1 MSQEA
6 EKLPSPASPAQP
18 ARRVVALAGNPNVG
32 KTALFN
38 QLTGLRQKVGNYPGV
53 TVERKVGQMLAP
65 GGSDPVDIIDVPGTY
80 SLNPKSL
87 DEEIAYRVLIGEM
100 EGTPAPQ
107 AVVCVLDASN
117 LERNLYLAS
126 QIMDLGIPTL
136 VALNMI
142 DAAEKDGIT
151 IDADA
156 LSKELGVP
164 VFPIVASRG
173 KGIEALKEVIAAPFP
188 ACPLRHWKLQPEVE
202 AKVAELE
209 ERIEKDIP
217 HLSHAERFVDAVRA
231 LTTRRSSSF
240 EAHHNLPF
248 WEAVDT
254 ARAELESNGIEYE
267 SAEIVGRYE
276 WLTPLAA
283 RVTSRR
289 DMGGQRT
296 LTERLDAVLTHK
308 IAGPALF
315 LLILMLIFQSVFAW
329 AEPFM
334 NFIDDATVWAGSFI
348 AATLPAGPIRDLLV
362 DGVVAGVGAVVIFL
376 PQILILFFFLGM
388 LEDTGY
394 MARAAFIMDRVMKNV
409 GLSGRSVVPLL
420 SSFACAIPGVMAAR
434 TIENQRDRL
443 ITILVAPLMTC
454 SARLPVY
461 TLMIAAFIPK
471 GEFGFI
477 GYQGLTLFLLYLA
490 GIVMAVIAS
499 WALKKWVVKGEQGM
513 FLMELPPYRMPRLRD
528 VILRM
533 SERAKLFLTRAGT
546 VILSLS
552 VVLWF
557 LASFPVTEPPAAQT
571 ARAAQIEAQL
581 ENDLPEARRASL
593 EEELV
598 SIEDAAASAQLR
610 GSVIG
615 RMGQAIEPLIRPLGY
630 DWKIGIALI
639 TSFAAREVLVST
651 LGTIYSVGDADEES
665 SSLKER
671 MIADTYPDGTPVWT
685 PMVAVSVMVF
695 FVFALQCMSTVAIVR
710 RETGTWKWPVFML
723 AYMGILAYVASF
735 VVYHGGKAMGF
746 N

>member
-1 MSQEA
+1 MSE
-6 EKLPSPASPAQP
+6 PAAKVPQP

-53 TVERKVGQMLAP
+53 TVERKVGQVIAP
-65 GGSDPVDIIDVPGTY
+65 GSGEVVDIIDVPGTY
-80 SLNPKSL
+80 SLAPKSL

-136 VALNMI
+136 IALNMI

-151 IDADA
+151 VDAEA
-156 LSKELGVP
+156 LAKELGVP
-164 VFPIVASRG
+164 VFPIVATRG
-173 KGIEALKEVIAAPFP
+173 KGIDALKEVIAAPFP
-188 ACPLRHWKLQPEVE
+188 ACPVRQWKMAPALEAIVARFQECLRGDLPQ
-202 AKVAELE
+202 
-209 ERIEKDIP
+209 
-217 HLSHAERFVDAVRA
+217 LSHTEHFFDALRAITTRKSASFEEHHDADFWKSVDA
-231 LTTRRSSSF
+231 
-240 EAHHNLPF
+240 
-248 WEAVDT
+248 
-254 ARAELESNGIEYE
+254 AREELGKQGIDYE
-267 SAEIVGRYE
+267 TAEITGRYE

-283 RVTSRR
+283 RVTSRKDLGEYR
-289 DMGGQRT
+289 SIS
-296 LTERLDAVLTHK
+296 ERMDAVLTHK
-308 IAGPALF
+308 IAGPAIF
-315 LLILMLIFQSVFAW
+315 LLLLLIIFQSVFAW
-329 AEPFM
+329 AVPFM
-334 NFIDDATVWAGSFI
+334 DFI
-348 AATLPAGPIRDLLV
+348 
-362 DGVVAGVGAVVIFL
+362 DGVVVSAGDFVIGVMPEGPLRDLIVDGAIAGVGAVVIFL
-376 PQILILFFFLGM
+376 PQILILFFFLGI

-461 TLMIAAFIPK
+461 TLMIAAFIPANYW
-471 GEFGFI
+471 GPVS
-477 GYQGLTLFLLYLA
+477 YQGFALFALYLA

-499 WALKKWVVKGEQGM
+499 WVLKKWVVKGEQGM
-513 FLMELPPYRMPRLRD
+513 FLMELPPYRMPRMWD
-528 VILRM
+528 VVLRM
-533 SERAKLFLTRAGT
+533 WERARLFLTRAGT

-552 VVLWF
+552 VLLWF
-557 LASFPVTEPPAAQT
+557 LASYPVTEATPEQESRLAE
-571 ARAAQIEAQL
+571 IESRLGSAPEIEHSFL
-581 ENDLPEARRASL
+581 EQEQST
-593 EEELV
+593 
-598 SIEDAAASAQLR
+598 IEDEIAGAQLR
-610 GSVIG
+610 NSVIG
-615 RMGQAIEPLIRPLGY
+615 RMGVAIEPLIRPLGY

-665 SSLKER
+665 VSLKER
-671 MIADTYPDGTPVWT
+671 MTADTYPDGTKVWT
-685 PMVAVSVMVF
+685 PLVAVSVMVF

-710 RETGTWKWPVFML
+710 RETGGWKWPLFML
-723 AYMGILAYVASF
+723 GYMGALAYIASF
-735 VVYHGGKAMGF
+735 VVYNGGRALGF
-746 N
+746 V